1 MPGVECRVPACMQA
15 NPKEHSNQTHACKW
29 TIILQEIGWPRS
41 RSRNSHLISPNEC
54 SWVQEHLRSCARFHH
69 RMAASTPGRS
79 VRRATQARYHA
90 RTCTNAH
97 EHTHTCGTPA
107 QLTAK
112 LWEANIVAYQQSK
125 CHAAHFECA
134 QLMPSAE
141 VALFRAVPC
150 RTRAPGRSAKGNL
163 LRVVIWR
170 CSIPYDV
177 CVAQMQQGQKSGYR
191 VRANHVVAKVQLVVA
206 ALQLSV
212 RPHHDLANA
221 IGAAAGLSRPRLL
234 VGHPANHSVADVR
247 ADLSRPGNQR

>member
-1 MPGVECRVPACMQA
+1 MQLGARAPALLR
-15 NPKEHSNQTHACKW
+15 TV
-29 TIILQEIGWPRS
+29 
-41 RSRNSHLISPNEC
+41 SPPN
-54 SWVQEHLRSCARFHH
+54 
-69 RMAASTPGRS
+69 GR
-79 VRRATQARYHA
+79 QHA
-90 RTCTNAH
+90 REISKEGNTGALSRTHVHKRART
-97 EHTHTCGTPA
+97 HTHTCGTPA

-150 RTRAPGRSAKGNL
+150 RTRAPGRSTKENL

-170 CSIPYDV
+170 CSIPMMYAWRK
-177 CVAQMQQGQKSGYR
+177 CNRGRKAATGCAR
-191 VRANHVVAKVQLVVA
+191 TIVAKVQLVVA

>member
-1 MPGVECRVPACMQA
+1 MQLGARAPALLR
-15 NPKEHSNQTHACKW
+15 TV
-29 TIILQEIGWPRS
+29 
-41 RSRNSHLISPNEC
+41 SPPN
-54 SWVQEHLRSCARFHH
+54 
-69 RMAASTPGRS
+69 GR
-79 VRRATQARYHA
+79 QHA
-90 RTCTNAH
+90 REISKEGNTGALSRTHVHKRART
-97 EHTHTCGTPA
+97 HTHTCGTPA